1 MGCCGKQ
8 RASFKYNIKKVNQA
22 KSTSNISTPSAPR
35 SLIDIP
41 DEELDERRLN
51 AKHRMIRI
59 KNRNERIKRRNER
72 ALRIKA
78 KNERKAIDN

>member
-8 RASFKYNIKKVNQA
+8 RAKFKYNIKKVHQTQE
-22 KSTSNISTPSAPR
+22 KSPLVSSNARP
-35 SLIDIP
+35 LIEIP
-41 DEELDERRLN
+41 DEELDEKRLK
-51 AKHRMIRI
+51 AKQRIIRI
-59 KNRNERIKRRNER
+59 QNRNERIKRRNER